1 MTQALQT
8 YIKTIAEIT
17 KRGDAR
23 EESYYADLKNLI
35 IASTSKEVSVTI
47 LPRQTAGGNPDF
59 RVWDGLQH
67 ITGYIE
73 AKTPGTNL
81 DQIETSEQLQ
91 RYLKTFPNLILTD
104 FYEFRLFRDGTL
116 IKKTQIGRPFVAHKL
131 KTIPPLENVEQFTD
145 LIDYFFAY
153 SLPRTFTANTLAR
166 ELAKRTRFL
175 RDEIVSQEIKEQ
187 EGQPGELHGFYE
199 AFQKYLIP
207 GLDEKTFADLYAQT
221 VTYGLFAARS
231 RSGDTFSRTLAVNFI
246 PRSIGILHDVF
257 QYISLG
263 NPSQQME
270 VIIDDIADVLGAADI
285 NAILHQYE
293 RKGKGTDPIMHFYET
308 FLSVYD
314 PAMREMRGVYYTPE
328 PVVGFIVRSL
338 HSLLKSRFGLADGL
352 ASPEVTLLDPAAGTL
367 TFPAEAIRLAVSEFT
382 QKYGEGGKPRFI
394 QDHILKD
401 FNAFELMMAPYAMG
415 HLKIS
420 LLLEELGYTLQA
432 DERFKLYLTNTLDI
446 NEIEGTALPGLSTL
460 SHESKLAGKIK
471 KQDPILV
478 ILGNPPYSG
487 MSANRSEW
495 TEKLLKT
502 DLDGAQGYY
511 TVDGHP
517 LGERNPKWLQDDYVK
532 FLRFAQWKIQ
542 KAGRG
547 MVGMITNHSY
557 LDNPTFRGMRQ
568 SLMKTFNEIYILN
581 LHGNSL
587 KKETAPD
594 GSKDENVFD
603 IQQGVA
609 IVLYI
614 KKPGKSG
621 CKVQLA
627 DLFGLRDTKYKWLND
642 KSVENMPSLGLSPE
656 PPHYFFVPKYTEN
669 IKYYQSWPELNGIF
683 PINNV
688 GIVTSRDDFVI
699 DFKMESL
706 RSRINQFKENNLTNE
721 LLSQAY
727 RIENTGT
734 WDLEI
739 ARRKIRCENNIEQ
752 FYQNILY
759 RPFDQRFIFYHDA
772 LIERSRRDV
781 MDHLI
786 NHENLSLCFVRQ
798 FSGDMPYSHFL
809 ISKCIVDN
817 RTFFSSKGII
827 QQAPLYKY
835 PNSIQQDLFSIP
847 NLERQPNIAP
857 SIFLYLHT
865 AYGFLPTPEDILY
878 YIYGIFYSPAYRTT
892 YAEYLRI
899 DFPRVPFTS
908 NAEIFQQMSTYGQR
922 LANLHL
928 LESPELDPPVCRYQG
943 SGANDMVEKVIY
955 EPASGRI
962 SINNDKFFE
971 GISPDMWNYQIGGYQ
986 VLMKYLKDRKGRVM
1000 DDPRRYTHIATA
1012 IQRTIE
1018 IQAELDTLFHQIEKD
1033 YLKIN
1038 LD

>member
-35 IASTSKEVSVTI
+35 IASTPKEVSVTI

-59 RVWDGLQH
+59 RVWDGRQH

-116 IKKTQIGRPFVAHKL
+116 IKKAQIGRPFVAHKL

-145 LIDYFFAY
+145 LIGYFFAY

-207 GLDEKTFADLYAQT
+207 GLDENTFADLYAQT

-231 RSGDTFSRTLAVNFI
+231 RSGDAFSRPLAVNFI

-263 NPSQQME
+263 SPSQQME

-314 PAMREMRGVYYTPE
+314 PAMRETRGVYYTPE

-338 HSLLKSRFGLADGL
+338 HSLLKSHFGLADGL

-401 FNAFELMMAPYAMG
+401 FYAFELMMAPYAMG

-471 KQDPILV
+471 KQDPVLV

-487 MSANRSEW
+487 MSVNHSEW

-587 KKETAPD
+587 KKETSPD
-594 GSKDENVFD
+594 GPKDENVFD

-609 IVLYI
+609 IVIFLKI
-614 KKPGKSG
+614 PELNACQVKQS
-621 CKVQLA
+621 
-627 DLFGLRDTKYKWLND
+627 DLFGLREDKYKWLENHE
-642 KSVENMPSLGLSPE
+642 VENSQYKEISPSSPQ
-656 PPHYFFVPKYTEN
+656 YFFIPRN
-669 IKYYQSWPELNGIF
+669 IEGLKQYEGWPTLYKIF
-683 PINNV
+683 PLNNV
-688 GIVTSRDDFVI
+688 GIVTSRDNFVI
-699 DFKMESL
+699 DFKKEEL
-706 RSRINQFKENNLTNE
+706 IRRIQQLQDKQLPDDIIKKAYKLVDTNGWTF
-721 LLSQAY
+721 S
-727 RIENTGT
+727 
-734 WDLEI
+734 I
-739 ARRKIRCENNIEQ
+739 ARKTFEEVRNISSLVLP
-752 FYQNILY
+752 ILY
-759 RPFDQRFIFYHDA
+759 RPFDERYIIYHEA
-772 LIERSRRDV
+772 LIERPRKDV
-781 MDHLI
+781 MSNI
-786 NHENLSLCFVRQ
+786 IAGENLSLISARSNK
-798 FSGDMPYSHFL
+798 SGIMDHFFITKL
-809 ISKCIVDN
+809 VMETKCGE
-817 RTFFSSKGII
+817 RTTQSAIFPLYNFQKIKQLDFFSSEILDK
-827 QQAPLYKY
+827 
-835 PNSIQQDLFSIP
+835 
-847 NLERQPNIAP
+847 QPNIAQE
-857 SIFLYLHT
+857 IFTILLT
-865 AYGFLPTPEDILY
+865 AYGQKPTPEEILY
-878 YIYGIFYSPAYRTT
+878 YIYSIFFSPAYRST

-908 NAEIFQQMSTYGQR
+908 SAEIFQQMAAYGQR

-943 SGANDMVEKVIY
+943 SGANDVVEKVIY

-962 SINNDKFFE
+962 SINNDKYFE

-1018 IQAELDTLFHQIEKD
+1018 IQAELDPLFHQIEKD